1 MGSGLLRMKQP
12 SPYRLYTRLA
22 AFAFLLYQL
31 YVYNRAS
38 PKRYALMFDA
48 GTTLPAR
55 TALDFDAAL
64 ARSRS
69 LSLALFPRFAFCPC
83 LPS

>member
-1 MGSGLLRMKQP
+1 MASGTVRMKQP

-48 GTTLPAR
+48 GTTF
-55 TALDFDAAL
+55 T
-64 ARSRS
+64 RSHR
-69 LSLALFPRFAFCPC
+69 P
-83 LPS
+83 